1 MHFLLNWIQRNTIN
15 SIQLEYFSKVF
26 WVPCNE
32 VLQFTPLEK
41 VSMHG
46 QKKLGYNY
54 RLERSDFVSSNKLHT
69 CISII
74 DNQTFHCKS
83 GKNRVSIGYVFFSV
97 TIYLVVLRKKNNP
110 DNFLQDFLK
119 ALSLLQFLVTD
130 VLGECYVNT
139 VNVTYHING
148 FT

>member
-1 MHFLLNWIQRNTIN
+1 MVKRNWDIT
-15 SIQLEYFSKVF
+15 
-26 WVPCNE
+26 
-32 VLQFTPLEK
+32 
-41 VSMHG
+41 
-46 QKKLGYNY
+46 

-69 CISII
+69 CISI
-74 DNQTFHCKS
+74 DNQTFHCQS

-97 TIYLVVLRKKNNP
+97 TIYLVVLRRKKTNP

-119 ALSLLQFLVTD
+119 ALSILQFPVTD

-139 VNVTYHING
+139 VNVTYHIIG